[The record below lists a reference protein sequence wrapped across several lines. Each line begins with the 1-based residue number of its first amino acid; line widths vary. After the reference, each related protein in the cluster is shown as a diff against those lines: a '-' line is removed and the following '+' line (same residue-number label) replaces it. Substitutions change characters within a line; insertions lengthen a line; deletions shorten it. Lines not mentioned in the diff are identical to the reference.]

1 MLRHDLGPDWVIR
14 PVRVDDADELDALVE
29 ANRAHLAAWMPWA
42 ADQDLAGTREFLRV
56 SVQERDDGSALQ
68 LAITEYGVIAGMVG
82 FHGIA
87 RAHASAEI
95 GYWLAAD
102 RQGRG
107 TMTEAVRALVGH
119 GFSAL
124 GLHRVEIRAAPANV
138 RSRAIPER
146 LRFVHEGTLREAE
159 RIGERWLDLAVYG
172 LLARDWPPRP

>member
-1 MLRHDLGPDWVIR
+1 MLRHDLGPHWLIR
-14 PVRVDDADELDALVE
+14 PVRDDDAEELDALVG

-42 ADQDLAGTREFLRV
+42 ADQDLAGTREFLRT
-56 SVQERDDGSALQ
+56 SAQERDDGSALQ
-68 LAITEYGVIAGMVG
+68 LAITERGVIAGLVG
-82 FHGIA
+82 FHGIR
-87 RAHASAEI
+87 RADAHAEI

-107 TMTEAVRALVGH
+107 TMTAAVRALAGH

-124 GLHRVEIRAAPANV
+124 GLHRIEIRSAPANV

-146 LRFVHEGTLREAE
+146 LGFVHEGTLREAE

-172 LLARDWPPRP
+172 MLASDWPPPR